1 MCVDRCVLTQYLTNA
16 PGFTYLSLSSKF
28 LVATDFEKG
37 LILLFINFVV
47 RVSKCFTYTHLCIM
61 CVQYP
66 RRPEED
72 IRLLGLEFQKVASQE
87 MGAWN

>member
-1 MCVDRCVLTQYLTNA
+1 MCT
-16 PGFTYLSLSSKF
+16 
-28 LVATDFEKG
+28 
-37 LILLFINFVV
+37 
-47 RVSKCFTYTHLCIM
+47 M

-87 MGAWN
+87 MGAWNWMAASARESSAVHGWAASIASPYYANLT